1 MQFLF
6 WVCNNNKKKKSDTNF
21 YSSLYLLHFKAVS
34 NISMQKSELYSNA
47 ISLKVL
53 NKKVFTREWSKE
65 RNINEVT
72 GIDWVYI
79 VPYIFEHP
87 KKRKMRWIFL
97 GGGMR
102 RSCVLFSFFVSCF
115 SLFFSLGLYFSNEK
129 SIFWSIKTSWKQGHN
144 FTTNGL
150 KNDKWYNP
158 HLSISMAGQ
167 QVKRCRHD
175 IILINLFKTWDKD
188 ELTNSVSLYIL
199 HWAGILWMNI
209 MWE

>member
-1 MQFLF
+1 M
-6 WVCNNNKKKKSDTNF
+6 
-21 YSSLYLLHFKAVS
+21 
-34 NISMQKSELYSNA
+34 
-47 ISLKVL
+47 
-53 NKKVFTREWSKE
+53 FTREWSKE

-87 KKRKMRWIFL
+87 KKRKMQWIFF
-97 GGGMR
+97 GGGDEEVL
-102 RSCVLFSFFVSCF
+102 CFVFFFCFLLFSF
-115 SLFFSLGLYFSNEK
+115 LFFGIVFFEWKEYILKHQNFMKSND
-129 SIFWSIKTSWKQGHN
+129 KQGHN

-150 KNDKWYNP
+150 KNDKWYNL

-188 ELTNSVSLYIL
+188 EPTNSVSLYIL